1 MFDGS
6 KWLLIGALVVATLA
20 VGACRGESQ
29 PPPPQH
35 KAEPAAKP
43 TAPVA
48 LRADTLDRE
57 GIILAALH
65 ATTSAALGRD
75 DREAQRELN
84 GRKFAVRIRFGCPGM
99 KDPDRGWTYDAE
111 KQVIRVKVQS
121 MLTEES
127 LPASDLLRSGYEGA
141 AGFIVGKPWLLT
153 AGCPVG
159 GFASVGANEPTIV
172 IAQLF
177 TQADSRVQRPQHSY
191 ELTKPLKREEQP
203 GDGLDLVLSGRLA
216 ELPDGRSIHC
226 AAQDGPP
233 ACIISA
239 TIDRVA
245 IEMPTTGD
253 VLGEWGAGA
262 TAQ

>member
-6 KWLLIGALVVATLA
+6 KWLPIGALVMTTLV

-29 PPPPQH
+29 RPPPEH

-43 TAPVA
+43 TEPSPG
-48 LRADTLDRE
+48 RADTLDRE
-57 GIILAALH
+57 DIILAALH

-75 DREAQRELN
+75 DREAQRELK

-99 KDPDRGWTYDAE
+99 KDPERSWTYDAE

-121 MLTEES
+121 MLTEEA

-159 GFASVGANEPTIV
+159 GFASVGASEPTMV

-191 ELTKPLKREEQP
+191 ELTKQLKPEDQP
-203 GDGLDLVLSGRLA
+203 SEGLDFVLSGRLA

-239 TIDRVA
+239 TIDRLA
-245 IEMPTTGD
+245 IESPASHD

-262 TAQ
+262 AAQ